1 MKAEQ
6 AIEDLID
13 GHSEDSLGE
22 MNRCPK
28 CGNTKVRVGYP
39 EITCMAC
46 GHSEP
51 LVDYPISY
59 REHRA
64 YCYNFHQEELIA
76 AIPWEPAHQ
85 EELTARGIETR
96 IDKVQSQVNM
106 LMGQAAYRQQ
116 KKAGLQRIDV

>member
-1 MKAEQ
+1 MNADK
-6 AIEDLID
+6 AIEALID
-13 GHSEDSLGE
+13 GHSEDALGE
-22 MNRCPK
+22 ANQCPK
-28 CGNTKVRVGYP
+28 CGSTKVRVGYP

-59 REHRA
+59 QEHRA
-64 YCYNFHQEELIA
+64 YSYNFHQEELTT

-85 EELTARGIETR
+85 EELTAQGIETR

-106 LMGQAAYRQQ
+106 LMGQAVYRQQ